1 MTRRI
6 TYRDAGVN
14 IEAADAALRKV
25 RDAVASTH
33 RPEVLGHIG
42 GYGGLFRL
50 PSGYTNPVLVA
61 ASDGVGTKVLVA
73 AAADMHS
80 TVGVDLVAMTVNDL
94 IVQGAEPLFFLDYVA
109 MGRLE
114 ERVLEELIVG
124 MAEGCRQAGCALL
137 GGETAE
143 MPGLYEPGH
152 YDLAGTAVGIV
163 EESQL
168 ISGESV
174 REGNVILGLPST
186 GLHSNGFSLVRR
198 VLLHEDMPSALESTD
213 ELGYPLA
220 EELLKPTAIYV
231 KAVQALIEATTV
243 NGLVHITGGGFM
255 ENIPRVIP
263 DKCKAI
269 IQTNSWSR
277 PKIFDLIQER
287 AGLDKVEMY
296 RTFNMGLGMLAIMPE
311 DSFAEAQKALSEG
324 GIAAPVVGMIEARR
338 ASEPAVILL
347 EQA

>member
-1 MTRRI
+1 MTRRV

-25 RDAVASTH
+25 RDAVASTY

-42 GYGGLFRL
+42 GYGGLFRI
-50 PSGYTNPVLVA
+50 PSGYTNPILVA
-61 ASDGVGTKVLVA
+61 TSDGVGTKVLVA
-73 AAADMHS
+73 AAAGVHS

-94 IVQGAEPLFFLDYVA
+94 IVQGAEPLFFLDYIA
-109 MGRLE
+109 MGHLE
-114 ERVLEELIVG
+114 QRVVEELIEG

-163 EESQL
+163 EESRL

-174 REGNVILGLPST
+174 REGHVMLGLPST

-198 VLLHEDMPSALESTD
+198 VLLSGDMSGALESNV
-213 ELGYPLA
+213 ELGYPLVQ
-220 EELLKPTAIYV
+220 ELLKPTAIYV
-231 KAVQALIEATTV
+231 RAVQALIEAATV
-243 NGLVHITGGGFM
+243 SGLIHITGGGFI
-255 ENIPRVIP
+255 ENIPRIVP
-263 DKCKAI
+263 DKYKAV
-269 IQTNSWSR
+269 IQTDSWSR
-277 PKIFDLIQER
+277 PQIYDLIQER

-296 RTFNMGLGMLAIMPE
+296 RTFNMGLGMLAILPE
-311 DSFAEAQKALSEG
+311 ESVAAGQKALSEG
-324 GIAAPVVGMIEARR
+324 GTSAPVVGVIKARR
-338 ASEPAVILL
+338 TGEPAVILS
-347 EQA
+347 EQT

>member
-1 MTRRI
+1 
-6 TYRDAGVN
+6 
-14 IEAADAALRKV
+14 
-25 RDAVASTH
+25 
-33 RPEVLGHIG
+33 
-42 GYGGLFRL
+42 
-50 PSGYTNPVLVA
+50 
-61 ASDGVGTKVLVA
+61 
-73 AAADMHS
+73 
-80 TVGVDLVAMTVNDL
+80 
-94 IVQGAEPLFFLDYVA
+94 
-109 MGRLE
+109 
-114 ERVLEELIVG
+114 
-124 MAEGCRQAGCALL
+124 
-137 GGETAE
+137 
-143 MPGLYEPGH
+143 
-152 YDLAGTAVGIV
+152 LAGTAVGIV

-296 RTFNMGLGMLAIMPE
+296 RTFNMGLGMLVILPE
-311 DSFAEAQKALSEG
+311 DSFPEAQKALSEG